1 MIARRVLAQTRAEL
15 MLSLRQGEQL
25 LLVLGIP
32 VLLLVFF
39 AVVDVLPT
47 PTDDPIDFIA
57 PGILSLAL
65 MSTAMT
71 SLAIGLGFD
80 RQYKVLKRLGA
91 TPLGRSGLV
100 IAKTLSVVVVELL
113 QAAVLVAVAVAL
125 GWSPSIQPLLL
136 VGAVVLGSVAF
147 AGIGLLVAGRLPGLV
162 VLAAAN
168 ALYVFL
174 LLIGDMVI
182 PLAEFP
188 SALASVARLLP
199 PAALTEVVTGA
210 FDQSAD
216 IETQAWLVLAGW
228 AIVVPPIA
236 TRLFRWE

>member
-1 MIARRVLAQTRAEL
+1 MMARRVLAQTRSEL
-15 MLSLRQGEQL
+15 ILSFRQGEQV

-39 AVVDVLPT
+39 SAVDVLPT
-47 PTDDPIDFIA
+47 STDDPIDFLA

-71 SLAIGLGFD
+71 SLAIGIGFD

-91 TPLGRSGLV
+91 TPLGRAGLV
-100 IAKTLSVVVVELL
+100 SAKTTTVVVIELV
-113 QAAVLVAVAVAL
+113 QAVVLIGVALAL
-125 GWSPSIQPLLL
+125 GWTPSIQPGVLG
-136 VGAVVLGSVAF
+136 GAVVLGSVAF
-147 AGIGLLVAGRLPGLV
+147 AGLGLLIAGRLPGLM

-182 PLAEFP
+182 PLDEFP
-188 SALASVARLLP
+188 SAFATIARLLP
-199 PAALTEVVTGA
+199 PAALTEVITGA
-210 FDQSAD
+210 FDSSA
-216 IETQAWLVLAGW
+216 EVTGQAWGVLAGW
-228 AIVVPPIA
+228 ALVAPPLA
-236 TRLFRWE
+236 TRLFHWE

>member
-1 MIARRVLAQTRAEL
+1 MMMRRVLAQSRSEL
-15 MLSLRQGEQL
+15 TLSVRQGEQL
-25 LLVLGIP
+25 LLVIGIP

-39 AVVDVLPT
+39 SLIDVLPA

-71 SLAIGLGFD
+71 SLAINLGFD
-80 RQYKVLKRLGA
+80 RQYKVLKRLGV
-91 TPLGRSGLV
+91 TPLGRGGLV
-100 IAKTLSVVVVELL
+100 IAKTLAVVVIELI
-113 QAAVLVAVAVAL
+113 QAVVLVGVALAL
-125 GWSPSIQPLLL
+125 GWSPSIEPVAL
-136 VGAVVLGSVAF
+136 VGGVILGSVAF
-147 AGIGLLVAGRLPGLV
+147 AGLGLLIAGRLPGLV

-182 PLAEFP
+182 PLDEFP
-188 SALASVARLLP
+188 PTFASFARLLP
-199 PAALTEVVTGA
+199 PAALTEIITGA
-210 FDQSAD
+210 FDRSA
-216 IETQAWLVLAGW
+216 ETSAQAWGVLAGW
-228 AIVVPPIA
+228 AVVVPPLA

>member
-1 MIARRVLAQTRAEL
+1 MMIRRVLAQTRSEL
-15 MLSLRQGEQL
+15 SLSLRQGEQL
-25 LLVLGIP
+25 LLILGIP

-39 AVVDVLPT
+39 SAVDVLPT
-47 PTDDPIDFIA
+47 STDEPIDFLA

-91 TPLGRSGLV
+91 TPLGRAGLV
-100 IAKTLSVVVVELL
+100 IAKTLSVVAVELV
-113 QAAVLVAVAVAL
+113 QAVVLVAVAIAL
-125 GWSPSIQPLLL
+125 GWSPSIQPGVL
-136 VGAVVLGSVAF
+136 VAAVVLGSVAF
-147 AGIGLLVAGRLPGLV
+147 AGIGLLIAGRLPGLV

-182 PLAEFP
+182 PLDEFP
-188 SALASVARLLP
+188 SAFATVARLLP

-210 FDQSAD
+210 FDASAD
-216 IETQAWLVLAGW
+216 ISGRAWAVLAGW
-228 AIVVPPIA
+228 AVVVPPLA